1 MTEQE
6 AIRVAIEHIKERNM
20 SATHL
25 DMSIKALEKQIAK
38 KPYILPISTID
49 IFTYC
54 PNCKTGGHLIA
65 PSMSYCCD
73 CGQKLDWGNED
84 EE

>member
-25 DMSIKALEKQIAK
+25 DMSIKALEKQIPK
-38 KPYILPISTID
+38 KPTFDDESSFIRRYHCPECKCVVD
-49 IFTYC
+49 IQRYC
-54 PNCKTGGHLIA
+54 HH
-65 PSMSYCCD
+65 
-73 CGQKLDWGNED
+73 CGQKLDWRNED
-84 EE
+84 EY